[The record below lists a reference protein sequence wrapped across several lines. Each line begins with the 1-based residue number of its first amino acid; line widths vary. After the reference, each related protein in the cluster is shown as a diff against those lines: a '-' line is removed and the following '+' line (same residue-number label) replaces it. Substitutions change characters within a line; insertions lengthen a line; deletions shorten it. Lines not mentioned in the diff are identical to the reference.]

1 MINVCL
7 LLIILQIDN
16 VIKLLVNKTQTQ
28 VFVYA
33 TLGECLPF
41 LRGGCYRECLIKG
54 KVLTIMAFA
63 ILQGAET
70 QRSVT

>member
-16 VIKLLVNKTQTQ
+16 AIKLLVNKTQAQ
-28 VFVYA
+28 LFVYA

-41 LRGGCYRECLIKG
+41 FAGRMLSRVFNKG
-54 KVLTIMAFA
+54 ESFNDYGFCHFK
-63 ILQGAET
+63 G
-70 QRSVT
+70 R